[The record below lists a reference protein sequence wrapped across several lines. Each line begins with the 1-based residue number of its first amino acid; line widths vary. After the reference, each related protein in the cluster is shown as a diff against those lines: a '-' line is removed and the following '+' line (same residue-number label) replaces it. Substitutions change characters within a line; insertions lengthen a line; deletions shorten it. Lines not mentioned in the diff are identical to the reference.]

1 LLSGLLKCGHC
12 GSGYA
17 DKRGAF
23 LRCSQLIE
31 TGLCDNRRTIGLAAI
46 EHCVLEGIEKH
57 LGAPDLIAE
66 YVREFHR
73 AWRELRD
80 TTGIR
85 RRELTRKLAETEAR
99 IKKTVEALIDGIPS
113 RALKERLAELERE
126 RDVAELAIAE
136 LSPPPLEIHPN
147 AAESYRQKV
156 QNLKAAIDK
165 ADAMRGIR
173 ELVEK
178 IVIRPTAPYKA
189 VHIEI
194 HGTFAALGQN
204 AEGTCAQKSMGVVV
218 AGVGFEPTT
227 LSLRAWRCESSSRD
241 FAIAAVD

>member
-12 GSGYA
+12 GSGYIVAGA

-23 LRCSQLIE
+23 LRCSRLIE

-156 QNLKAAIDK
+156 QNLKAAIDTANPDNR
-165 ADAMRGIR
+165 ADGMRGIR

-178 IVIRPTAPYKA
+178 IVIRPTAP
-189 VHIEI
+189 
-194 HGTFAALGQN
+194 TRPSTLR
-204 AEGTCAQKSMGVVV
+204 SMG
-218 AGVGFEPTT
+218 
-227 LSLRAWRCESSSRD
+227 LSRRSSRTQKEHTRKSLWG
-241 FAIAAVD
+241 

>member
-1 LLSGLLKCGHC
+1 MDGAAFVACAAEQVAQAD
-12 GSGYA
+12 YA
-17 DKRGAF
+17 FADAAD
-23 LRCSQLIE
+23 IE
-31 TGLCDNRRTIGLAAI
+31 VARANRVAGDPSRL
-46 EHCVLEGIEKH
+46 
-57 LGAPDLIAE
+57 
-66 YVREFHR
+66 
-73 AWRELRD
+73 RELRD

-165 ADAMRGIR
+165 ADAC
-173 ELVEK
+173 
-178 IVIRPTAPYKA
+178 AA
-189 VHIEI
+189 
-194 HGTFAALGQN
+194 FAN
-204 AEGTCAQKSMGVVV
+204 WSKRS
-218 AGVGFEPTT
+218 
-227 LSLRAWRCESSSRD
+227 
-241 FAIAAVD
+241 